1 MISFGEGTTL
11 SHRLV
16 FLSPQFAIVAL
27 HELLSGEKPQRTEYP
42 DGDRKNPC
50 VPNRAAEL
58 PNRASHGYT
67 AAVIVLGKRSWLAL
81 IFVLR
86 GTPLARIWLRLL
98 IVISVA
104 IAVTLVHERYGTFA
118 AGLTTVPFSLVGL
131 ALGIFLGFRNNTSY
145 DRFWEGR
152 KLWGGLV
159 NTTRTTARQIQT
171 LIGQPDSDARV
182 VTDTHRELTHRVIAY
197 VHCFR
202 HHLRDEAHPGEA
214 AAFLPPDEADALA
227 TESNPPQAILHR
239 LGQRYR
245 QLWSQG
251 EIHAYH
257 LVQLDQSLSDL
268 TNLQGACERI
278 KSTPIPA
285 SYTVLIHRLV
295 AFYVFAL
302 PFGLVSTIGAWT
314 PAVVVLVAY
323 AFLGLDAIGDE
334 IEEPFG
340 TDVNDLPL
348 ATISRMIEINLRE
361 RLGESDL
368 PEPLSPVN
376 DVMS

>member
-1 MISFGEGTTL
+1 ML
-11 SHRLV
+11 DV
-16 FLSPQFAIVAL
+16 FLN
-27 HELLSGEKPQRTEYP
+27 LLRVIICRLTYSVGPAVYARCLRGKS
-42 DGDRKNPC
+42 C
-50 VPNRAAEL
+50 NRDAKS
-58 PNRASHGYT
+58 ASVDYT
-67 AAVIVLGKRSWLAL
+67 PVVLVLGKRSWLAL

-98 IVISVA
+98 VVVSVA
-104 IAVTLVHERYGTFA
+104 IAVTLIHQEYGTFSP
-118 AGLTTVPFSLVGL
+118 GLTTVPFSLVGL

-152 KLWGGLV
+152 KLWGTLV

-171 LIGQPDSDARV
+171 LIGKPDSDTKV
-182 VTDTHRELTHRVIAY
+182 VTDTHRELTRRVIAY

-202 HHLRDEAHPGEA
+202 HHLRNEDHPGDA
-214 AAFLPPDEADALA
+214 AAFLPPDEAKELA
-227 TESNPPQAILHR
+227 TQSNPPQAILHR
-239 LGQRYR
+239 LAQRYR
-245 QLWSQG
+245 ELWTQG
-251 EIHAYH
+251 EIHPFH
-257 LVQLDQSLSDL
+257 LSQLDQSLTDL

-302 PFGLVSTIGAWT
+302 PFGLVSSIGVWT

-340 TDVNDLPL
+340 THINDLPL
-348 ATISRMIEINLRE
+348 ATISRMIEINLLE

-368 PEPLSPVN
+368 PEALAPVN